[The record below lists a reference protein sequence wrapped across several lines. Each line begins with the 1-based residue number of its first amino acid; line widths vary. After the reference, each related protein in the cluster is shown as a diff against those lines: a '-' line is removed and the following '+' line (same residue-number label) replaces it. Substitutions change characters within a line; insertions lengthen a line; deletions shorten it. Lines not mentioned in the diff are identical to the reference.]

1 MNRVRTVS
9 SSIALAFSLFA
20 SGASAA
26 GPAATHPPEWARP
39 ENLRHAGNGEAVYR
53 CATEEHGQKARFD
66 ESSGQANLGLGIT
79 AGGRIPVY
87 FHVIYLNS
95 EGNVPES
102 ELDAQIQVMN
112 YNYAG
117 LDYSGSPV
125 SGAANTGYSFYKAG
139 VTRTNSR
146 KWFRMT
152 PGTRAEV
159 QAKSSL
165 AINPAGALNIYI
177 CKPGQNLLGWSVF
190 PWSSQAGTKQD
201 GIVIHYGSLPGAY
214 LAPYNLG
221 GSATHEAGHYLGL
234 YHTFE
239 GGCGTGS
246 CSTSGDLVCDTPDQA
261 TPSSGCP
268 EGKDTCPS
276 PGTDPIHN
284 YMDYSTDVCYTNFT
298 PGQDARMNAAVARYR
313 AWIGSVRIAN
323 GAGLSGTQETAAARE
338 DGRITLRAE
347 PNPFNPRTKLE
358 FEIPNAAHVSLRVF
372 DTRGRLVRTVVDA
385 SLAEGTH
392 AFDFDGERLSSGIYF
407 MELRVAGESPVV
419 RRLSLLK

>member
-1 MNRVRTVS
+1 MNRARIVS
-9 SSIALAFSLFA
+9 SSLALAFSVFA

-39 ENLRHAGNGEAVYR
+39 ENVRHARNGETVYR
-53 CATEEHGQKARFD
+53 CATEEHGPGVRFD
-66 ESSGQANLGLGIT
+66 ESSGQSNLGLGIA

-87 FHVIYLNS
+87 FHVISLNS

-112 YNYAG
+112 NNYAG
-117 LDYSGSPV
+117 LDYNGYPV
-125 SGAANTGYSFYKAG
+125 SGAANTGYTFYKAG
-139 VTRTNSR
+139 VTRTSNR

-159 QAKSSL
+159 QAKNSL
-165 AINPAGALNIYI
+165 AINPGGALNIYI

-221 GSATHEAGHYLGL
+221 GTATHETGHYLGL
-234 YHTFE
+234 YHTFQ

-268 EGKDTCPS
+268 EGNDTCPS
-276 PGTDPIHN
+276 TGTDPIHN
-284 YMDYSTDVCYTNFT
+284 YMDYSTDVCYTTFT
-298 PGQDARMNAAVARYR
+298 PGQDARMNAAVAQYR
-313 AWIGSVRIAN
+313 SWIGSVRIAN
-323 GAGLSGTQETAAARE
+323 AARTTGQEAAAARE
-338 DGRITLRAE
+338 DGLITLRAH
-347 PNPFNPRTKLE
+347 PNPFNPRTKIE
-358 FEIPNAAHVSLRVF
+358 FGIPDAGEVSLRVF
-372 DTRGRLVRTVVDA
+372 DTRGRLVRTLVDGT
-385 SLAEGTH
+385 LAKGNH
-392 AFDFDGERLSSGIYF
+392 AFDFDGDRLSSGIYF
-407 MELRVAGESPVV
+407 MELRVYGESPVV